1 MKKIGILG
9 STGSIG
15 SQALDIIKEFKEE
28 FELVF
33 ISGNS
38 NIDKLTLQ
46 AKEFSPKY
54 VCLSDNKKQS
64 QLNDIKY
71 SKVSYGEEA
80 LLDLCSLDVDI
91 VLNAISGYKGLYLSI
106 KLIENEVDIALSNK
120 ESIVQAGSILMRMA
134 KEKKINIFPV
144 DSEHSALWQC
154 IIGESKETISRFILT
169 GSGGPFRNLKKKDF
183 ESVTVEQALNHP
195 NWAMGDKI
203 TIDSATMMN
212 KGFEVIEAHW
222 LFDIDYDNID
232 IVVHPQ
238 SIIHSMVEF
247 IDGSIKAQMG
257 NPSMRIP
264 IQFALMYPQRLKS
277 LNEEFNFIKN
287 SKLTFEEAD
296 LDKFNC
302 IKLAYDAGKAGGTYP
317 TVLNVSNDMAV
328 DLFLNKKIQ
337 FTDIA
342 KLISQALD
350 LHENISNP
358 NIDDI
363 KGTIIKT
370 EQFINN
376 IKKERSLC

>member
-15 SQALDIIKEFKEE
+15 SQALNIVKEFKED

-38 NIDKLTLQ
+38 NINKLILQ

-54 VCLSDNKKQS
+54 VCLSDSNNKSK
-64 QLNDIKY
+64 LDEIKC
-71 SKVSYGEEA
+71 SKVTYGHEA
-80 LLDLCSLDVDI
+80 LLDLCDLDVDI

-106 KLIENEVDIALSNK
+106 KLIHNEVNIALSNK
-120 ESIVQAGSILMRMA
+120 ESIVQAGSILMPMA
-134 KEKKINIFPV
+134 KEKNVNIFPV

-154 IIGESKETISRFILT
+154 ILGEKKDTINRLILT
-169 GSGGPFRNLKKKDF
+169 GSGGPFRKINKKYL
-183 ESVTVEQALNHP
+183 EGVTVEEALNHP
-195 NWAMGDKI
+195 NWEMGNKI

-247 IDGSIKAQMG
+247 VDGSIKAQLG

-264 IQFALMYPQRLKS
+264 IQFALMYPHRLKS
-277 LNEEFNFIKN
+277 FNKEFNFIKN
-287 SKLTFEEAD
+287 NKLTFEEVD

-302 IKLAYDAGKAGGTYP
+302 IKLAYDAGKSGGTYP

-328 DLFLNKKIQ
+328 ELFLNKKIK
-337 FTDIA
+337 FTDIF
-342 KLISQALD
+342 KIISHALD
-350 LHENISNP
+350 SHKNISTP

-363 KGTIIKT
+363 KGTIIMT

-376 IKKERSLC
+376 IKKERFIC